1 MGSTYLFTL
10 QQALKVGY
18 FTGYALKIRITFIQ
32 N

>member
-1 MGSTYLFTL
+1 MGSPHLLTL

-18 FTGYALKIRITFIQ
+18 FTGCVLKIRITFMQ